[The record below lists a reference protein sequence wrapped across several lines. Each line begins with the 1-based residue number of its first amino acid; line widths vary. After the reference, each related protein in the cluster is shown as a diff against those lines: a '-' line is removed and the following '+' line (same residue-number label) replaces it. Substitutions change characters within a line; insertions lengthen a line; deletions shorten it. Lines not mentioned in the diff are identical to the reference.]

1 MMTSSIS
8 NRLPLVKLLVVLFV
22 LAVALTSTLS
32 GYLGERWVWQQVPE
46 LHNVQQLKLVQQ
58 KGLALPGWHTLEQN
72 VVEIGGH
79 KWSAQAIVPETE
91 AATATLQQAVWL
103 LLRPQTWAKDL
114 PQIDWVDIKGVQRW
128 DTDSR
133 QQISFTGQS
142 VTGEPV
148 QVKAHLLRGWTSKR
162 TNAVLQW
169 YAWSKG
175 GHPAPSHWF
184 WADQWTQLRDRQRL
198 SWVAVSLQMP
208 IKPLGEIA
216 SAQSELEALGKLV
229 QSTLTSTFQP
239 EL

>member
-1 MMTSSIS
+1 
-8 NRLPLVKLLVVLFV
+8 
-22 LAVALTSTLS
+22 
-32 GYLGERWVWQQVPE
+32 
-46 LHNVQQLKLVQQ
+46 
-58 KGLALPGWHTLEQN
+58 
-72 VVEIGGH
+72 
-79 KWSAQAIVPETE
+79 
-91 AATATLQQAVWL
+91 
-103 LLRPQTWAKDL
+103 
-114 PQIDWVDIKGVQRW
+114 
-128 DTDSR
+128 
-133 QQISFTGQS
+133 
-142 VTGEPV
+142 
-148 QVKAHLLRGWTSKR
+148 
-162 TNAVLQW
+162 VLQW

>member
-1 MMTSSIS
+1 MISSTST
-8 NRLPLVKLLVVLFV
+8 RLPLVKLLFVLFV
-22 LAVALTSTLS
+22 LAVALTSALPGYLS
-32 GYLGERWVWQQVPE
+32 GRWVWQQVPE
-46 LHNVQQLKLVQQ
+46 IHNVQQLKIVQQ

-91 AATATLQQAVWL
+91 AAATLQQAVWL
-103 LLRPQTWAKDL
+103 LLRPQTWAKDM

-133 QQISFTGQS
+133 RQISFTGS
-142 VTGEPV
+142 SSTGEPV
-148 QVKAHLLRGWTSKR
+148 QVKARLLRGWTQKR

-184 WADQWTQLRDRQRL
+184 WADQWAQLHDRQRL

-208 IKPLGEIA
+208 IKPLGEIE
-216 SAQSELEALGKLV
+216 SAQSELETLGKLV
-229 QSTLTSTFQP
+229 QFTLADTFQS